1 MKMLFKKIIA
11 FALILML
18 VSGTLTSCFAGI
30 GDGGVMGNQITMDS
44 SEPDNTEDR
53 VYIDGIP
60 KSLPHCE
67 IKSYG
72 LQKEVNITF
81 HNTDIWR
88 TACYQGRADFSEDG
102 DTKKG
107 DGGYYVINYR
117 DSDDTINSSLCV
129 FENDVVVVIKE
140 GTALLALSTKVA
152 GYREGIFAEIEK
164 YLENY

>member
-1 MKMLFKKIIA
+1 MKKLQF
-11 FALILML
+11 LILIL
-18 VSGTLTSCFAGI
+18 ACVLLLTSCAGI
-30 GDGGVMGNQITMDS
+30 GDGALMGNQITTDS

-60 KSLPHCE
+60 QSLPLCE

-88 TACYQGRADFSEDG
+88 TACYQGRADFSEEG

-117 DSDDTINSSLCV
+117 DSDDTINSSLCI

-140 GTALLALSTKVA
+140 GAALLALSTKVA
-152 GYREGIFAEIEK
+152 GYREGIFSEIEK